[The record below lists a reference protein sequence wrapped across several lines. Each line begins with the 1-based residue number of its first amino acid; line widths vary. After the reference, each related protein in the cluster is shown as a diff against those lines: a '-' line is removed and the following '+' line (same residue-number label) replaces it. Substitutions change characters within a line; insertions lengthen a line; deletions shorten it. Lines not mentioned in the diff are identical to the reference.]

1 MHQTVKGSKFL
12 FTLTW
17 LDSPSLLFSIDTLV
31 AAGLYCYLTGRDT
44 KEKGA
49 AEKVGGGLESGK
61 NTAFQSNPD
70 HHRPN
75 TQQKEADQHAF
86 SGRQL

>member
-1 MHQTVKGSKFL
+1 
-12 FTLTW
+12 
-17 LDSPSLLFSIDTLV
+17 LV